1 MNYID
6 NLKNQIIKISNDRA
20 KYIQKCNKYKQL
32 YYTSLNSVQN
42 QYLNYVFTMDNYT
55 NSLKKLEL
63 ELNTLEFFYNIYFC
77 PFNID
82 GWFKKNTEILIKRT
96 LKEILLPYDEVKIN
110 NERPFNLS
118 YLRYLRNL
126 VMYNLKNGVIVR
138 FECIHLDEPYI
149 ALITKDTIQIYNKF
163 HNENKLYLNET
174 SMEIFNINKHIL
186 LQFILN
192 PFWDTELYS
201 EFNYTTNKIINKD
214 DTIIDIPYELYIDS
228 RNPEWLELLLEDYI
242 NPYFDNVVID
252 FDKFTEMIF
261 DLILNYNISIK
272 NELFTLLLDM
282 RKKLLNSDKVVFY
295 NKYNDYT
302 TNKKQIKW
310 SYSVPQVNLEST
322 SYLTSGKRNLFT
334 EEEISLITSK
344 KILKMSP
351 SDLGLVLPS
360 IMENNEKLL
369 NIIPC
374 FLQEEKDI
382 LQDNTRKEIIL
393 NQIKKME
400 KTSLYLS
407 SYGLEFIMY
416 LLERQPE
423 ENNYNILVSY
433 IWDHRLWKLN
443 YQMTRLSYLNFFD
456 IINNNAEYQW
466 KEIEKLLKIELS
478 IESKIATLIFNFKN
492 KINNM
497 DTCFYFERNPEI
509 MLKMIT
515 DKNFNIN
522 YNDKLDFV
530 FNKIEVPKLT
540 TEVKAT
546 DLFTCYLFNTT
557 NIDKFNFNI
566 KTYLTKNYF
575 LQEILSIF
583 LNCIEEIKRITLFT
597 DDNFSEI
604 KIEVLK
610 YCKVNLFDLITI
622 NGKLI
627 TPDNLDYIV
636 SINGTCIE
644 YRYTKFYYNTSS
656 ENFIY
661 IKTDRLPIEYIT
673 SVINFTNK
681 SIKE

>member
-6 NLKNQIIKISNDRA
+6 NLKNQIIKISSDRA

-42 QYLNYVFTMDNYT
+42 QYLNYVFTMDNYA
-55 NSLKKLEL
+55 SALKKLEF
-63 ELNTLEFFYNIYFC
+63 EFNTLEFFYNIYFC

-96 LKEILLPYDEVKIN
+96 LNEILLPFNEVQIN

-118 YLRYLRNL
+118 YLKYLRNL
-126 VMYNLKNGVIVR
+126 VMFNLKKGVVIR

-149 ALITKDTIQIYNKF
+149 ALLTKDTIQVYNKF
-163 HNENKLYLNET
+163 HNESKLFFNET

-201 EFNYTTNKIINKD
+201 EFNYVTNKIINKD
-214 DTIIDIPYELYIDS
+214 DTIVEIPYELYIDT

-282 RKKLLNSDKVVFY
+282 RNKLLNSDKVVFY
-295 NKYNDYT
+295 NKHNDYT
-302 TNKKQIKW
+302 TSKKQIKW
-310 SYSVPQVNLEST
+310 SFSIPQVNLYNT

-334 EEEISLITSK
+334 EDEINLITSK

-351 SDLGLVLPS
+351 SDLGLILPS
-360 IMENNEKLL
+360 IMENNEKIL

-374 FLQEEKDI
+374 FLQEHKD
-382 LQDNTRKEIIL
+382 LMQDNTRREIII
-393 NQIKKME
+393 NQFKKME
-400 KTSLYLS
+400 KTTLYLS
-407 SYGLEFIMY
+407 SYGLEFIMH
-416 LLERQPE
+416 LLDKSPE
-423 ENNYNILVSY
+423 ENNYNVLVSY

-443 YQMTRLSYLNFFD
+443 YQMTRLSYLNLFD

-466 KEIEKLLKIELS
+466 KEIEKLLKMELS

-497 DTCFYFERNPEI
+497 DICYYFERNPEK
-509 MLKMIT
+509 MLKVIT
-515 DKNFNIN
+515 DKNYNLEYTDTIDFTFNP
-522 YNDKLDFV
+522 
-530 FNKIEVPKLT
+530 IEIQKST
-540 TEVKAT
+540 TEIKTA

-566 KTYLTKNYF
+566 KTFLTQNYG
-575 LQEILSIF
+575 LQEIISNF

-622 NGKLI
+622 SGKLI
-627 TPDNLDYIV
+627 TPDNLDYLV
-636 SINGTCIE
+636 SINGSCVE
-644 YRYTKFYYNTSS
+644 YRYTKFYYSTST
-656 ENFIY
+656 ECCLY
-661 IKTDRLPIEYIT
+661 IRTDKQPIEYIK
-673 SVINFTNK
+673 SLFNFNRYVQLN
-681 SIKE
+681 